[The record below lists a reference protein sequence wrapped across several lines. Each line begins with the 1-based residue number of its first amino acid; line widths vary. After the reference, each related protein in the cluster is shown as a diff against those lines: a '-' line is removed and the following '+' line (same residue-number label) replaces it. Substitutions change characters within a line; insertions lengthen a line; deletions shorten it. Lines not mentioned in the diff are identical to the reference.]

1 MGTEVQV
8 TSARVV
14 RRDKDGYLYEGGISQ
29 VVAELGL
36 SRAAIFTAIDTGA
49 PLHGSTWS
57 WGEHDPYRQ
66 PSGRY
71 EVPERVA
78 APSES
83 PAEYSTLTIGGA
95 SITIGCSDAP
105 ASTPV
110 QKNFAATVV
119 DDLDEVDDV
128 DGGAAVD
135 HPAAVASPAHPGT
148 PQAAERRTGRGV
160 RRELDG
166 HIFATVREAATETG
180 RAYQSIY
187 NACINGRRCGES
199 TWSWADQPARLAP
212 GQQRPSMRGKHRQRS
227 PVAPNAYQPPFP
239 VRIPPKP
246 QAPATVAPAAPVH
259 IPPEAK
265 FSFDGAKAAR
275 NDGMPQIGG
284 TYLPVDADE
293 VFGKPL
299 VVISSGTSAP
309 PADDA
314 LPLVC
319 RAMMAIGRGGQLLD
333 PTELERVIAMVRDA
347 ADAQRLLGLIAS
359 GRPMRLEAGR
369 LVEVPGTA
377 PAFRDGEP
385 GTTALDRAARAAARG
400 FASAETEANA

>member
-14 RRDKDGYLYEGGISQ
+14 RRDKDGYLYKGGISQ

-78 APSES
+78 ASSES

-110 QKNFAATVV
+110 QTNFAATVV
-119 DDLDEVDDV
+119 DDLDEVDDL
-128 DGGAAVD
+128 DGGAEVD
-135 HPAAVASPAHPGT
+135 YPAAVASPAQPGT

-166 HIFATVREAATETG
+166 RIFATVREAATETG

-212 GQQRPSMRGKHRQRS
+212 GQQRPSMRGKHRQRA

-246 QAPATVAPAAPVH
+246 QAPATVPAAGLRDAEKIVTLTRVEPFTV
-259 IPPEAK
+259 IQTPAPTQTPAP
-265 FSFDGAKAAR
+265 SMIAA
-275 NDGMPQIGG
+275 M
-284 TYLPVDADE
+284 
-293 VFGKPL
+293 
-299 VVISSGTSAP
+299 AP

-385 GTTALDRAARAAARG
+385 GTTALDRAARSAVAGHWDRL
-400 FASAETEANA
+400 ASRVLAGTATNTNA